1 VSVAEPDPRPA
12 GVAALRPDT
21 RAPGLMLGADVEI
34 GDGVS
39 FGAHVVVHADTI
51 VGAGCSIEDHAVL
64 GKRPRLARGSSTV
77 GDCGRLELAQ
87 RVTVCAGAI
96 VLAGA
101 RIGAGTIIGDQSFV
115 RERSSVGEESV
126 IGRGS
131 VVDNDVSVGA
141 RVRVQTN
148 VYLTAFTIV
157 EDDVFM
163 GPGVTTT
170 NDDAMGRHGP
180 QTPLRGAV
188 LRRACRVG
196 GGAVLTPGVE
206 IGEEAFVAAGAVVTG
221 AVPPRAVVMGVPARV
236 VRQVSDEDL
245 LERWR

>member
-1 VSVAEPDPRPA
+1 
-12 GVAALRPDT
+12 
-21 RAPGLMLGADVEI
+21 M
-34 GDGVS
+34 
-39 FGAHVVVHADTI
+39 
-51 VGAGCSIEDHAVL
+51 IEDHAVL

-77 GDCGRLELAQ
+77 GDCGRLELAE

-115 RERSSVGEESV
+115 RERASVGAGSV

-157 EDDVFM
+157 EDDVFV

-170 NDDAMGRHGP
+170 NDDTMGRHGP

-221 AVPPRAVVMGVPARV
+221 DVSPARGCHG
-236 VRQVSDEDL
+236 RARSRRAQVPDEDL